1 MAIIIRQ
8 SLELA
13 SKKGIVLKRLRM
25 SEIVALRWSD
35 INEEMGNPVRS
46 RFPAGHARK
55 ACVFPRFAA
64 VAACVQQ
71 RKRLL
76 VSKLPTAVP
85 VAGPARLVAIKNR
98 GDRIRTCY

>member
-1 MAIIIRQ
+1 MSQ
-8 SLELA
+8 
-13 SKKGIVLKRLRM
+13 KHWLK
-25 SEIVALRWSD
+25 S
-35 INEEMGNPVRS
+35 
-46 RFPAGHARK
+46 AGHARK
-55 ACVFPRFAA
+55 ACGFPRFAA

-98 GDRIRTCY
+98 GDRIRTCDLLVPNQAL